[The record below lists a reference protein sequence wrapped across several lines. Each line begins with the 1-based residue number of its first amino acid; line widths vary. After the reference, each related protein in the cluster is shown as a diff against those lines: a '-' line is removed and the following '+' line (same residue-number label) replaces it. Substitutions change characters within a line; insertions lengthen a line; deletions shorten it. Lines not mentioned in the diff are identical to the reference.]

1 MKKILLLIVFVAS
14 TNFAFSQDKKND
26 GQNEE
31 TTDSITDGYS
41 NDVVEKDYNKWSF
54 EIGAGGNKPVEPFTK
69 GYSSSNETNFFNIGK
84 PDHFEA
90 GIRYMLNTK
99 FGVKLDGAY
108 DKFSNLDSST
118 SLPFESNMIRLN
130 FQGVFNVG
138 RALNFE
144 EFTSRFGLLLHG
156 GMQAS
161 RFTPKTGGNSG
172 LSEYNGGFIYGI
184 TPQFRITDRFVL
196 HIDATL
202 INNLR
207 QHYTWDGITNQY
219 FNTNVTEKN
228 LNGTMFATS
237 VGFTVYLGSHDKH
250 ADWYAAEPQ
259 QQNIQQVAQPA
270 EEIDLSGIT
279 ARLDELENCL
289 LDNDKDGVNNCVD
302 EEENSAP
309 GAFVNTKGVTIEKP
323 KDGINGLNGTT
334 QIIKQEVK
342 TEIRKGSLLNIFY
355 DVNKDLPNAASA
367 GDVSLIIGYMIA
379 NPESKI
385 RLIGYADTRGGAEK
399 NKALSQRR
407 AKNLTDILVSK
418 GISRDRVRFDG
429 FGVDKRSANMSKEEM
444 DYARRTEV
452 IVE

>member
-1 MKKILLLIVFVAS
+1 MKNFLLVLLFTITTQFVVA
-14 TNFAFSQDKKND
+14 QDTTKD
-26 GQNEE
+26 EA
-31 TTDSITDGYS
+31 TDSITDGNYS
-41 NDVVEKDYNKWSF
+41 NDIAEKDYNKWSV
-54 EIGAGGNKPVEPFTK
+54 ELGVGGNKPIEPFTK

-84 PDHFEA
+84 PDHIEG
-90 GIRYMLNTK
+90 GIRYMFNTK
-99 FGVKLDGAY
+99 FGVKLDAAY
-108 DKFSNLDSST
+108 DKFSNFESST
-118 SLPFESNMIRLN
+118 SLPFESKMMRVN
-130 FQGVFNVG
+130 FQGIFNVG

-156 GMQAS
+156 GMQVS
-161 RFTPKTGGNSG
+161 MFTPKTGGNAT
-172 LSEYNGGFIYGI
+172 LTEYNGGFIYGI
-184 TPQFRITDRFVL
+184 TPQIRITDRFVF
-196 HIDATL
+196 HIDASL
-202 INNLR
+202 INNMR
-207 QHYTWDGITNQY
+207 QHYTWDGQTNQY
-219 FNTNVTEKN
+219 FNNAVNEKN
-228 LNGTMFATS
+228 LTGTMFSTS
-237 VGFTVYLGSHDKH
+237 IGLTVYLGSNEKH

-259 QQNIQQVAQPA
+259 QTIQTVAAPPA
-270 EEIDLSGIT
+270 EEVDLSGIT

-289 LDNDKDGVNNCVD
+289 LDGDKDGVNNCVD

-309 GAFVNTKGVTIEKP
+309 GAYVNTKGVTIEKP
-323 KDGINGLNGTT
+323 KDGVNGLNGTT
-334 QIIKQEVK
+334 QIIKEQVK

-355 DVNKDLPNAASA
+355 DVNKDTPNAASA

-407 AKNLTDILVSK
+407 AKNLTDILVAK
-418 GISRDRVRFDG
+418 AISRDRVRFDG